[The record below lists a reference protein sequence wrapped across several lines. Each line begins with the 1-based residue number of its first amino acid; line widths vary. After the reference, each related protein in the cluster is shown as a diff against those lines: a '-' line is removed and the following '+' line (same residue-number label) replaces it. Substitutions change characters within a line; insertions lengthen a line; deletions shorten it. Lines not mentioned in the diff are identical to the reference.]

1 MHPAKAI
8 RPVST
13 ISIVF
18 VRGLL
23 SALLQRGTDP
33 GEWLLRAGI
42 SPGFLKEDAARVTSA
57 QYTALFRVLVEALDD
72 EGIGFFSRPLRR
84 GSLALVIR
92 STLGARTAGAALKRI
107 LNGLQLLQ
115 EDVRFAFVTRG
126 ERVGVQMEIPPAYL
140 PERIFIHEMLLRIL
154 LSITA
159 WLHGAHLKKLVFD
172 LATPRPRYAAEFTRL
187 FPGEVHFD
195 QARTA
200 LWFDAAVLNQSMRH
214 DETSLRLFLERTP
227 EAIIVPERRQLGAS
241 GRVRKCLLAGRPQWR
256 SLEEVADA
264 LHMAV
269 STLQRHLASEGTSFQ
284 ALKDEL
290 RRDVAIARL
299 NSSTTPLAA
308 LALELG
314 FSDSATFQ
322 RAFKTWTGSA
332 PGAYRLHAGC
342 VAVRRPK
349 TINV

>member
-23 SALLQRGTDP
+23 SALLQRGPDP

-241 GRVRKCLLAGRPQWR
+241 GRVRKCLPAGRNGVRWKKWPMHCTWR
-256 SLEEVADA
+256 SA
-264 LHMAV
+264 
-269 STLQRHLASEGTSFQ
+269 
-284 ALKDEL
+284 
-290 RRDVAIARL
+290 
-299 NSSTTPLAA
+299 PC
-308 LALELG
+308 
-314 FSDSATFQ
+314 SATWPVKAPVFRRSRTSCGGMSPSHGSTAQ
-322 RAFKTWTGSA
+322 PRRWPRWHWNWGSPTARRSNAPSRPGPAVPRARTGYTPVVS
-332 PGAYRLHAGC
+332 R
-342 VAVRRPK
+342 
-349 TINV
+349 